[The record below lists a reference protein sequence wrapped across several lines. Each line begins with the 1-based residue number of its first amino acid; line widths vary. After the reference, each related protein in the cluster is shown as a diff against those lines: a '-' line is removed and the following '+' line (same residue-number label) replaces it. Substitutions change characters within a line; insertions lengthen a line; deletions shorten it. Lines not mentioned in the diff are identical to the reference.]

1 LTQVTRGRAAVAD
14 VITAVVLI
22 GVIFLLGVTFG
33 YLVALFAGRR
43 K

>member
-1 LTQVTRGRAAVAD
+1 VAD

-22 GVIFLLGVTFG
+22 GVIFVLGAAFG
-33 YLVALFAGRR
+33 YLLALFTGRR